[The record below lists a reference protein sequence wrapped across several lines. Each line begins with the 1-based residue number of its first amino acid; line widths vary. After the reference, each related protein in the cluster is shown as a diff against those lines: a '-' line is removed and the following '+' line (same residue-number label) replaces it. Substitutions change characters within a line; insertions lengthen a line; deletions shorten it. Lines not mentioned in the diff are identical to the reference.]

1 MSSVSSFM
9 AEGTAIPQGSA
20 LTDMTT
26 QSVYP
31 DWYTNPA
38 MEVIAK
44 QKALGERD
52 YVAPPMPRVAEFS
65 DTTKQGFD
73 MTGTAATAY
82 QPALNF
88 ATNTTQGAI
97 NAPGGLA
104 TAQPYLTQAGQTS
117 VANVAQYMNPYTDA
131 VVNRIGELGQRNLS
145 ELLMPEI
152 EGRYIKAGQLNFGGR
167 GGLGTPSGMMTDTVR
182 ALRDTNADIL
192 AQQTLALQ
200 GGYKDATSLAS
211 GDLAR
216 QAGLATTAGN
226 LQAGDVERQLAG
238 AEQLAGLGADAQKL
252 GLTGAGALTN
262 VGAAEEAKVQQNL
275 DVAYADF
282 LREQGYD
289 QQQIDNMVKT
299 MSGISGA
306 VPSAKTEY
314 GISPSGVTNKST
326 SDTASILSA
335 LATGAG
341 IIFGDKKP

>member
-26 QSVYP
+26 QSAYP

-65 DTTKQGFD
+65 DTTKQGFG

-88 ATNTTQGAI
+88 ATNATSNAI
-97 NAPGGLA
+97 NAQGGLGA
-104 TAQPYLTQAGQTS
+104 AQPYLSQAGQTS
-117 VANVAQYMNPYTDA
+117 VANLSQYMNPYNDA
-131 VVNRIGELGQRNLS
+131 VVNRIGELGARNLS
-145 ELLMPEI
+145 ELIMPEI

-167 GGLGTPSGMMTDTVR
+167 GGLGTPSGMMTDTARAVR
-182 ALRDTNADIL
+182 DVSSDIL
-192 AQQTLALQ
+192 AQQNLALQ
-200 GGYKDATSLAS
+200 QGYNAATALSS
-211 GDLAR
+211 GDLSR

-238 AEQLAGLGADAQKL
+238 AEQLAGLGADAQRL

-262 VGAAEEAKVQQNL
+262 VGAMEEAKVQQNL

-282 LREQGYD
+282 LKEQGYD

-314 GISPSGVTNKST
+314 GISPSSTTNKST
-326 SDTASILSA
+326 SETADILSA
-335 LATGAG
+335 IAGAAG
-341 IIFGDKKP
+341 IIGGSKP

>member
-1 MSSVSSFM
+1 MSTTAFM
-9 AEGTAIPQGSA
+9 SEGATPIPQGSA

-26 QSVYP
+26 QNVLP

-52 YVAPPMPRVAEFS
+52 YVAPPMPRVAQFS
-65 DTTKQGFD
+65 DTTKQGFG

-88 ATNTTQGAI
+88 ATNATQGAI

-104 TAQPYLTQAGQTS
+104 TAQPYLTQAGQSS
-117 VANVAQYMNPYTDA
+117 VSNIAQYMNPYNDA
-131 VVNRIGELGQRNLS
+131 VVNRIGELGARNLS
-145 ELLMPEI
+145 ELIMPEI

-167 GGLGTPSGMMTDTVR
+167 GGLGTPSGMMTDTARAVR
-182 ALRDTNADIL
+182 DVSSDIL
-192 AQQTLALQ
+192 AEQNLALQ
-200 GGYKDATSLAS
+200 GGYRDATTLAS
-211 GDLAR
+211 GDLTR

-252 GLTGAGALTN
+252 GLTGAGALTS

-282 LREQGYD
+282 LKEQGYD

-299 MSGISGA
+299 MSGVSGA
-306 VPSAKTEY
+306 VPKAETQY

-326 SDTASILSA
+326 SETADILA
-335 LATGAG
+335 AIAAGAG
-341 IIFGDKKP
+341 IITGNKP